1 MVIIKCHLL
10 ISELLAA
17 TIKKRNPINIKYF
30 FLFGIIPFFYFHTE
44 LLHRKKE
51 TLKAFLHDL
60 EWAVQVIV
68 QVKEITMVHQPIYI

>member
-30 FLFGIIPFFYFHTE
+30 FLFGIIPFLFS
-44 LLHRKKE
+44 HRTFTSKEE
-51 TLKAFLHDL
+51 TLKVFLHDV